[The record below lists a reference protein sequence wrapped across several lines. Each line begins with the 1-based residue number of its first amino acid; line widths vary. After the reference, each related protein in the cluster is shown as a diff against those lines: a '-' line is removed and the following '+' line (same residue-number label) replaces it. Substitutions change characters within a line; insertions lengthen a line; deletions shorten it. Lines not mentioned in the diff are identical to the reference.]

1 MQISRSKQ
9 LVRVREWALRQL
21 EQLSILLTA
30 VVTADS
36 KTTLDEMRKLSA
48 FLIYRQVYLQALRCL
63 TTVVTNQALISF
75 YVQPTMRD
83 GERKLSEL
91 SSGSVCQLWLFER
104 RRQTCQAKGGKLT
117 AWAVISARKKKRF
130 NALRYVRIRDVLC
143 SLSFIF
149 LH

>member
-48 FLIYRQVYLQALRCL
+48 FLIYRQVYLWALRCL
-63 TTVVTNQALISF
+63 TTVVTNQALISL
-75 YVQPTMRD
+75 YLQRTMGDRRARAD
-83 GERKLSEL
+83 
-91 SSGSVCQLWLFER
+91 SSVLAVFACCGCLNG
-104 RRQTCQAKGGKLT
+104 GGKLVGQKET
-117 AWAVISARKKKRF
+117 NWMLELLPVRGKERF
-130 NALRYVRIRDVLC
+130 NAVRYARIRDVLC
-143 SLSFIF
+143 SLTLIF